1 MTASLP
7 RRCHQAQSR
16 RFCPPNLFRRRRACR
31 LRPIAS
37 DSGGLRGAGVP
48 GHDDKL
54 FLRAGL
60 SVWRGAT
67 SPHGGLKDRRSDV
80 SPCIAAPPENETC
93 RGANNMMEILNS
105 ASVEIASAMIFAWFL
120 MVACLGGDPELAS
133 QRVTAPRK

>member
-16 RFCPPNLFRRRRACR
+16 RFCLPNLFRRRRACR

-54 FLRAGL
+54 FLRAELFGL
-60 SVWRGAT
+60 ARSDKPSRGAKGQAQRCF
-67 SPHGGLKDRRSDV
+67 SLHR
-80 SPCIAAPPENETC
+80 CAA
-93 RGANNMMEILNS
+93 
-105 ASVEIASAMIFAWFL
+105 
-120 MVACLGGDPELAS
+120 
-133 QRVTAPRK
+133 